1 MTEIRSP
8 FDAPARLLQT
18 LPAGDLVQRYRAKC
32 GLDITPWLHGIHALT
47 QHACE
52 RTGMRFWRPEAAAG
66 DEAFYRAL
74 SAAWPGYY
82 RHERWEYDTVRRWL
96 GAQDRVLEVGCGQGW
111 FLKSLQGHVAPAT
124 GLELNNEAIAGTVT
138 TFPVRAELI
147 DVHAAAHPAAYSAVC
162 TFHVLEHVADPA
174 VYLRACV
181 AALKPGGLLIV
192 STPNHAAPK
201 FRDGSDPF
209 DMPPHHL
216 NHFDAAC
223 YRRIAEALGLQV
235 HAIRQQPRYFEV
247 APGISSS
254 LLQRALGRVASVW
267 YRLSGAPGD
276 SIVVALRKPLNG

>member
-1 MTEIRSP
+1 MTELRSP
-8 FDAPARLLQT
+8 FDAPARLLRT
-18 LPAGDLVQRYRAKC
+18 LAVADLVQRYRAKC
-32 GLDITPWLHGIHALT
+32 GLDITPWLHGIDAIT

-82 RHERWEYDTVRRWL
+82 RHERWEYDSVRSWL
-96 GAQDRVLEVGCGQGW
+96 GAQDRVLEVGCGEGW
-111 FLKSLQGHVAPAT
+111 FLQSLQGCVAAAS

-138 TFPVRAELI
+138 QFPVRAELI
-147 DVHAAAHPAAYSAVC
+147 AEHAAAHPAAYSAVC
-162 TFHVLEHVADPA
+162 SFHVLEHVADPA
-174 VYLRACV
+174 AYLRACA

-223 YRRIAEALGLQV
+223 YRRIALALGLQV
-235 HAIRQQPRYFEV
+235 HAVRQQPRYFEL
-247 APGISSS
+247 APGTTPS
-254 LLQRALGRVASVW
+254 LVQRALGLVAAAW
-267 YRLSGAPGD
+267 YRASGAPGD
-276 SIVVALRKPLNG
+276 SIVVALRKPHK